1 LRKQEFL
8 LKEWLPSAGN
18 KVSKIKLSKEFIQS
32 TVKLALNED
41 LYPSGDITSG
51 LIDNDKVVTVKLI
64 SNQSAIVGGLLFAK
78 QTFALIDNK
87 IKFIIKKKDGSR
99 VKKGNLVALI
109 KGKAKNILI
118 AERVALNFLSH
129 ISGIAT
135 KTNEFVKLAGKKTK
149 ICCTRKTIPN
159 LRVIQKYAVKLGGG
173 TNHRFN
179 LSDEYLIKDNH
190 IASSDLKTL
199 VNKAIKNKKG
209 KKITVEV
216 DTIEQLRSIL
226 GLKFNTI
233 LLDNMNIKN
242 LRNAVKI
249 AKKYYETE
257 ASGNVNLNTVKAIA
271 STGVNRISI
280 GSITH
285 SATAVDFKL
294 EI

>member
-1 LRKQEFL
+1 M
-8 LKEWLPSAGN
+8 SN
-18 KVSKIKLSKEFIQS
+18 IKLSKEFIKS

-51 LIDNDKVVTVKLI
+51 LINNDNVITVKLI

-78 QTFALIDNK
+78 EAFSLIDNK
-87 IKFIIKKKDGSR
+87 IKFIVKKKDGSK
-99 VKKGNLVALI
+99 VKKGSLVASI

-135 KTNEFVKLAGKKTK
+135 KTNEFVKLVGKKSK

-173 TNHRFN
+173 RNHRFN

-190 IASSDLKTL
+190 IATSDLKSL
-199 VNKAIKNKKG
+199 VLKAIKNKQG

-216 DTIEQLRSIL
+216 DTIKQLRLIL
-226 GLKFNTI
+226 GLKFNRV
-233 LLDNMNIKN
+233 LLDNMSIKN
-242 LRNAVKI
+242 LRESVRIVK
-249 AKKYYETE
+249 KRYETE
-257 ASGNVNLNTVKAIA
+257 ASGNVSLKNVKAIA
-271 STGVNRISI
+271 STGVNRISV

-285 SATAVDFKL
+285 SAPAVDFKL

>member
-1 LRKQEFL
+1 M
-8 LKEWLPSAGN
+8 
-18 KVSKIKLSKEFIQS
+18 SKIKLSKEFIKS

-41 LYPSGDITSG
+41 LYPSGDITSS
-51 LIDNDKVVTVKLI
+51 LIKDNKIVTFKLI
-64 SNQSAIVGGLLFAK
+64 ANQSAIVGGLLFAK
-78 QTFALIDNK
+78 QTFVLIDDK
-87 IKFIIKKKDGSR
+87 IKFIIMKKDGSK
-99 VKKGNLVALI
+99 VKKGNIVALI
-109 KGKAKNILI
+109 KGNAKNILI

-129 ISGIAT
+129 ISGIST
-135 KTNEFVKLAGKKTK
+135 KTNKFVKLAGKKTK

-199 VNKAIKNKKG
+199 VLKAIKNKNG

-216 DTIEQLRSIL
+216 DTIKQLKSIL

-233 LLDNMNIKN
+233 LLDNMSIKN
-242 LRNAVKI
+242 LKLGVKI
-249 AKKYYETE
+249 AKKLYETE
-257 ASGNVNLNTVKAIA
+257 ASGNVTLKTVKAIS
-271 STGVNRISI
+271 STGINRISV

-285 SATAVDFKL
+285 SAPAVDFKL

>member
-1 LRKQEFL
+1 M
-8 LKEWLPSAGN
+8 
-18 KVSKIKLSKEFIQS
+18 SKIKLSKEFIRS

-41 LYPSGDITSG
+41 LYPSGDITSS
-51 LIDNDKVVTVKLI
+51 LINNDKLVTVKLI
-64 SNQSAIVGGLLFAK
+64 SNQNAIVGGLLFAK
-78 QTFALIDNK
+78 EAFSLIDGK
-87 IKFIIKKKDGSR
+87 IKFIINKKDGSR
-99 VKKGNLVALI
+99 VKKGSLVASI

-118 AERVALNFLSH
+118 AERVALNYLSH

-135 KTNEFVKLAGKKTK
+135 KTNEFVKLAKKKTK

-190 IASSDLKTL
+190 IASSDLKSL
-199 VNKAIKNKKG
+199 VLKAIKNKKG

-216 DTIEQLRSIL
+216 DTIEQLKSIL
-226 GLKFNTI
+226 GLKFNTV
-233 LLDNMNIKN
+233 LLDNMSIKN
-242 LRNAVKI
+242 LRDSVKI
-249 AKKYYETE
+249 AKNHYETE
-257 ASGNVNLNTVKAIA
+257 ASGNVTLKTVKRIA
-271 STGVNRISI
+271 STGVNRISV

-285 SATAVDFKL
+285 SAPAVDFKL

>member
-1 LRKQEFL
+1 M
-8 LKEWLPSAGN
+8 
-18 KVSKIKLSKEFIQS
+18 SKIKLSKEFIKS

-41 LYPSGDITSG
+41 LYPSGDITSS
-51 LIDNDKVVTVKLI
+51 LINKDNIVTVKLI
-64 SNQSAIVGGLLFAK
+64 SNQKAIVGGLLFAK
-78 QTFALIDNK
+78 EAFSLIDNK
-87 IKFIIKKKDGSR
+87 IKFIVKKKDGTG
-99 VKKGNLVALI
+99 VKKGSLVALI

-135 KTNEFVKLAGKKTK
+135 KTNEFVKIVGKKSK

-190 IASSDLKTL
+190 IASSDLKSL
-199 VNKAIKNKKG
+199 VLKAIKNKKG

-216 DTIEQLRSIL
+216 DTIKQLKSIL
-226 GLKFNTI
+226 GLKFNTV
-233 LLDNMNIKN
+233 LLDNMSIKN
-242 LRNAVKI
+242 LKDGVKI
-249 AKKYYETE
+249 AKNHYETE
-257 ASGNVNLNTVKAIA
+257 ASGNVTLKTVKRIA
-271 STGVNRISI
+271 STGVNRISV

-285 SATAVDFKL
+285 SAPAVDFKL

>member
-1 LRKQEFL
+1 M
-8 LKEWLPSAGN
+8 
-18 KVSKIKLSKEFIQS
+18 SKIKLSKEFIKS

-41 LYPSGDITSG
+41 LYPLGDITSG
-51 LIDNDKVVTVKLI
+51 LIDNDKFVTVKLI
-64 SNQSAIVGGLLFAK
+64 SNQNAVVGGLLFAK
-78 QTFALIDNK
+78 QTFSLIDNK
-87 IKFIIKKKDGSR
+87 IKFIIKKKDGSKI
-99 VKKGNLVALI
+99 KKGSLVALI

-135 KTNEFVKLAGKKTK
+135 RTNEFVRLAGKKTK

-159 LRVIQKYAVKLGGG
+159 FRVIQKYAVKLGGG

-179 LSDEYLIKDNH
+179 LSDEFLIKDNH

-199 VNKAIKNKKG
+199 VIKAIENKKR

-216 DTIEQLRSIL
+216 DTIKQLRSIL
-226 GLKFNTI
+226 GLKFNTV

-242 LRNAVKI
+242 LRNAVNI
-249 AKKYYETE
+249 SKKFYKTE
-257 ASGNVNLNTVKAIA
+257 ASGNVNLRTVKAIA
-271 STGVNRISI
+271 STGVDRISI

-285 SATAVDFKL
+285 SAPAIDFKL

>member
-1 LRKQEFL
+1 M
-8 LKEWLPSAGN
+8 
-18 KVSKIKLSKEFIQS
+18 SKIKLSKEFIRN

-51 LIDNDKVVTVKLI
+51 LIKNDKIVTVKLL
-64 SNQSAIVGGLLFAK
+64 SNQNAIIGGLLFAK
-78 QTFALIDNK
+78 QAFALIDSK
-87 IKFIIKKKDGSR
+87 IKFIIKKKDGSKI
-99 VKKGNLVALI
+99 KKGSLVALI
-109 KGKAKNILI
+109 KGNAKNILI

-135 KTNEFVKLAGKKTK
+135 KTNAFVKLAGKTTK

-190 IASSDLKTL
+190 IASSDLRSL
-199 VNKAIKNKKG
+199 VTKAIKNKKG
-209 KKITVEV
+209 RKITVEV
-216 DTIEQLRSIL
+216 DSLNQLKSIM
-226 GLKFNTI
+226 GLKFNTV
-233 LLDNMNIKN
+233 LFDNMSIKS
-242 LRNAVKI
+242 LKEGVKI
-249 AKKYYETE
+249 SNKYYETE
-257 ASGNVNLNTVKAIA
+257 ASGNIGLKTVKSVA
-271 STGVNRISI
+271 STGVNRISV

-285 SATAVDFKL
+285 SAEAVDLKL

>member
-1 LRKQEFL
+1 M
-8 LKEWLPSAGN
+8 
-18 KVSKIKLSKEFIQS
+18 SKIKLSKEFIKS

-41 LYPSGDITSG
+41 LYPSGDITSA
-51 LIDNDKVVTVKLI
+51 LINNDKIVTVKLI
-64 SNQSAIVGGLLFAK
+64 SNQNAVVAGLSFAK
-78 QTFALIDNK
+78 QTFLLIDNK
-87 IKFIIKKKDGSR
+87 IKFIIKKKDGSKI
-99 VKKGNLVALI
+99 KKGSLVALI

-135 KTNEFVKLAGKKTK
+135 KTNEFVKLVGKKTK

-179 LSDEYLIKDNH
+179 LSDEFLIKDNH

-199 VNKAIKNKKG
+199 VIEAIKNKKG

-233 LLDNMNIKN
+233 LLDNMNVKN

-257 ASGNVNLNTVKAIA
+257 ASGNVNLKTVKAIA
-271 STGVNRISI
+271 STGVNRISV

-285 SATAVDFKL
+285 SSTAVDFKL